1 MKRSALLLAS
11 MALAV
16 LLASGV
22 VWAQQTSPPASD
34 RSPAA
39 GEPIPGRYIVL
50 LEEGTQE
57 EKVGSDPTLVA
68 LDHARHHGAEVLYA
82 YRHAVRGYAAR
93 IPDRR
98 LEEVRAD
105 SSVAH
110 VEPDRQ
116 VHAEAQGLPWG
127 IGQDRRRP
135 ELERG
140 R

>member
-22 VWAQQTSPPASD
+22 VRAQQTTPPASD

-98 LEEVRAD
+98 LEEVRPVAVSRT
-105 SSVAH
+105 SS
-110 VEPDRQ
+110 PTGRYTQ
-116 VHAEAQGLPWG
+116 RL
-127 IGQDRRRP
+127 
-135 ELERG
+135 RG
-140 R
+140 CPGVLTG